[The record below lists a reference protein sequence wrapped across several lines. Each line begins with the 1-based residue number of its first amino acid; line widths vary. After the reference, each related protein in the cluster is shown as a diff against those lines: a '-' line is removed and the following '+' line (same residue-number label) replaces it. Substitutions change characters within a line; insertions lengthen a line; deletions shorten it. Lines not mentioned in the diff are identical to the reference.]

1 MKNLKIVSIVFVISA
16 MLLAACSPKAPVV
29 KTEAPVYGGTA
40 PVQATLAATTD
51 QTGSATTAAINMQ
64 NFAFS
69 PDTLTIK
76 AGTTVTWTNQD
87 DATHTVTSYTGL
99 FDSGNLG
106 KGDTFSYTFTQP
118 GTYKYHCVTHANMVA
133 TIIVK

>member
-1 MKNLKIVSIVFVISA
+1 MKNLKIVGIVFVISA

-29 KTEAPVYGGTA
+29 KTEVPVYGGTA
-40 PVQATLAATTD
+40 PVQATLAATT
-51 QTGSATTAAINMQ
+51 SSTTTAINMQ
-64 NFAFS
+64 NFSFS
-69 PDTLTIK
+69 PNTLTIK

-99 FDSGNLG
+99 FDSGDLG

-118 GTYKYHCVTHANMVA
+118 GTYKYHCVSHANMVA
-133 TIIVK
+133 TIIVN